1 MTSDQIDLCA
11 QRCKDRVAIIH
22 ACCRA
27 SIDLV
32 SHLGGACD
40 LL

>member
-22 ACCRA
+22 AEL
-27 SIDLV
+27 SSVDMV